1 MITSECCAY
10 CIYRFG
16 CEDYDE
22 EDAEQMVCYAFT
34 GEEGDNET

>member
-16 CEDYDE
+16 CEDYNE
-22 EDAEQMVCYAFT
+22 EDADQMICYAFT
-34 GEEGDNET
+34 GEEKKLE

>member
-16 CEDYDE
+16 CEDYE
-22 EDAEQMVCYAFT
+22 EDAERMICNSFV
-34 GEEGDNET
+34 GEEVTE

>member
-16 CEDYDE
+16 CEDYNE
-22 EDAEQMVCYAFT
+22 EDANQMICNSFV
-34 GEEGDNET
+34 GEEKKLE